1 MATDASSP
9 VILTGA
15 SGLLGTALRQAF
27 AAAGTP
33 CIQLVRSAAQANA
46 RSIVWNPAATPCV
59 QPEDWPRLEGARAVI
74 HLSGENL
81 AAGRWTPA
89 RKLRFAQSR
98 VDSTQNL
105 SALLAQLHAP
115 PAVLLCA
122 SAIGFYGDC
131 GDAVLTED
139 AAAGTGFLPEL
150 CVAWEQAA
158 DRARACG
165 IRVVPLRFGVVLDQA
180 EGALAKMLPLF
191 RLGLGGR
198 LGQGSQWMSWI
209 ALVDVVRAV
218 RHLLEAAHLDGPV
231 NLVAPHPVTNAE
243 FTRTLAQQ
251 LHRPALVPAPAFA
264 LRALLGEMAEAMLLP
279 STRVLP
285 ARLLHDGFL
294 FEHATLDSALRSI
307 LSPNGSAPAAPLLG

>member
-9 VILTGA
+9 IVISGA
-15 SGLLGTALRQAF
+15 SGLLGSALRGAF

-33 CIQLVRSAAQANA
+33 CIQLVRSATQANA
-46 RSIVWNPAATPCV
+46 RSIVWNPAASPCV
-59 QPEDWPRLEGARAVI
+59 QPADWPRLEGARAII

-98 VDSTQNL
+98 VDSTRNL

-115 PAVLLCA
+115 PSVFLCA
-122 SAIGFYGDC
+122 SAIGLYGHR
-131 GDAVLTED
+131 GDAILTED
-139 AAAGTGFLPEL
+139 SAAGIGYLPEL
-150 CVAWEQAA
+150 CTAWEQAA
-158 DRARACG
+158 DAARARG
-165 IRVVPLRFGVVLDQA
+165 LRVVPLRFGVVLDSA

-209 ALVDVVRAV
+209 ALSDAVRAML
-218 RHLLEAAHLDGPV
+218 HLLNSPHLSGPV
-231 NLVAPHPVTNAE
+231 NLVAPQPVTNAE

-251 LHRPALVPAPAFA
+251 LHRPALVPVPAFA
-264 LRALLGEMAEAMLLP
+264 LRALLGEMADALLLA

-285 ARLLHDGFL
+285 ARLLDDGFV
-294 FEHATLDSALRSI
+294 FEHATLASALHSTLRQ
-307 LSPNGSAPAAPLLG
+307 N

>member
-9 VILTGA
+9 VVISGA
-15 SGLLGTALRQAF
+15 SGLLGSALRGAF

-33 CIQLVRSAAQANA
+33 CIQLVRNTAQADT
-46 RSIVWNPAATPCV
+46 RSIVWNPAASPCV
-59 QPEDWPRLEGARAVI
+59 QPADWRRLEGARAVI

-98 VDSTQNL
+98 VDSTRNL

-115 PAVLLCA
+115 PSVLVCA
-122 SAIGFYGDC
+122 SAIGLYGHR
-131 GDAVLTED
+131 GDAILTED
-139 AAAGTGFLPEL
+139 SAAGTGYLPEL
-150 CVAWEQAA
+150 CTAWEQAA
-158 DRARACG
+158 DAARARG
-165 IRVVPLRFGVVLDQA
+165 LRVAPLRFGVVLDRA

-209 ALVDVVRAV
+209 ALSDAVRAIL
-218 RHLLEAAHLDGPV
+218 HLLNSPHLSGPV
-231 NLVAPHPVTNAE
+231 NLVAPQPVTNAE
-243 FTRTLAQQ
+243 FTCTLAQQ
-251 LHRPALVPAPAFA
+251 LHRPALVPVPAFA
-264 LRALLGEMAEAMLLP
+264 LRALLGEMADALLLA

-285 ARLLHDGFL
+285 ARLLDDGFV
-294 FEHATLDSALRSI
+294 FEHATLASALHSTLRQ
-307 LSPNGSAPAAPLLG
+307 N